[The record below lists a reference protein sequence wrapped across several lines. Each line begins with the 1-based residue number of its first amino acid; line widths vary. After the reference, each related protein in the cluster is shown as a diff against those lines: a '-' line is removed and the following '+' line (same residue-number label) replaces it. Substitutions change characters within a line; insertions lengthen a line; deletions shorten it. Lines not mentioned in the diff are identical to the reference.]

1 LRGLYPVSSF
11 AMQLQKIK
19 LAGFKSFVDPTT
31 LELPS
36 QLIGVVGP
44 NGCGKS
50 NVIDAVRWVMGESS
64 AKNLRGDS
72 LADVIFNGSSGRKPV
87 GAAMVELV
95 FNNSQGRLGGE
106 YAKYAELSVKRQI
119 NREGKSNY
127 FLNGTKCRRRDI
139 TDVFLGTGL
148 GPRSYSIIEQGMI
161 TRLIEAKPEELRAFL
176 EEAAGISRYK
186 ERRRETETRIRHTK
200 ENMSRIE
207 DLVGELDKR
216 LQTLQRQAKTA
227 EKYKTF
233 KEEERLIKAQLLA
246 LRYQGLDG
254 EVQLKDQAIQGRETA
269 LEAQLAEQCTTDTE
283 IEKQRI
289 AHSEANEHFNQ
300 VQGQFYSIGADIARV
315 EQSIQHRQEKRE
327 ENQLELEQA
336 VQTLTE
342 GKVHIEHDQRQL
354 AEINASLETCD
365 PQFES
370 AEAQAKVSTEAL
382 REIEE
387 QQRHWQQEWESFN
400 STVAAKTQQSEVERT
415 RIIHLED
422 DMVRQQKR
430 LQRQEEEHHG
440 LDAADLKEEV
450 AALDEQS
457 AMSSAQLEGLQH
469 EVHGLLS
476 EITQQRESNSGT
488 TRELVGAR
496 RHLVELQK
504 QYASLDALQKAAL
517 GKQAGAV
524 TSWLEA
530 HDLDGMHR
538 LAETLRVES
547 GWERAVE
554 TVLGQNIEALC
565 VDGVECVTDRLASLQ
580 QGTLSIFDTQARSN
594 PASRLVG
601 LSLASKVEATW
612 ALDGLFAGIYAVDS
626 MNDALALRAQLE
638 AHESVVTRDGIWL
651 GPDWLRVVRGGDDE
665 EGSVLIREQ
674 YLKLVS
680 HKLDEAD
687 KHLCLLEQTLE
698 EGQFKLAAL
707 EEQRETLQSNIN
719 QAAHKNAEA
728 RSQLSSKK
736 ARLEQVEARKSRL
749 QEEIEEIRAHYE
761 KGSEEL
767 VVARERLE
775 MMIAEMAEHQEQR
788 ILLGEQ
794 REALSAMLDERRQQ
808 AQTDRDTAREFMLR
822 IDSMR
827 TQLGTLTTSTERME
841 RQMGNL
847 ARRREELT
855 IAVEEGV
862 EPLERSKIEL
872 EAFLE
877 RRLLVENELAEVR
890 RQVEACDHALRQL
903 GSRRSEIEQL
913 ILVIRAELE
922 QMRMAWQA
930 IKVRRQTLLE
940 QIEESQ
946 YALAQ
951 LIEAMPDEANEAEW
965 AKQAEEMERRI
976 QRLGA
981 INLAAIEEYT
991 EQSERK
997 TYLDSQLSDLNEAL
1011 ETLESAIRKIDHET
1025 RTRFKDTFEKVNDKL
1040 QELFPRLFGGGSA
1053 RLEMTGEDVLD
1064 AGVTIMAHPPGKR
1077 NSSIHLLSGGEKALT
1092 AVAMVFAI
1100 FELNPAP
1107 FCILDEVDAPLD
1119 DNNTIRFSQMVK
1131 EMSDRVQFI
1140 FITHNKITMEISN
1153 QLVGV
1158 TMHEPGVSRLV
1169 AVDVAQAMELVEA
1182 V

>member
-1 LRGLYPVSSF
+1 LCGLYHVSSF

-31 LELPS
+31 LSMPS

-87 GAAMVELV
+87 GTAMVELV

-119 NREGKSNY
+119 TRDGQSTY
-127 FLNGTKCRRRDI
+127 FLNGTRCRRRDI

-161 TRLIEAKPEELRAFL
+161 SRLIEAKPEELRHFL

-186 ERRRETETRIRHTK
+186 ERRRETENRIRHTK
-200 ENMSRIE
+200 ENISRLD

-227 EKYKTF
+227 EKYKAL
-233 KEEERLIKAQLLA
+233 KQEERLIKAQLLA

-254 EVQLKDQAIQGRETA
+254 EAQQKDQTIRAHETA
-269 LEAQLAEQCTTDTE
+269 LEGQIAEQRATEAE
-283 IEKQRI
+283 IEKQRVN
-289 AHSEANEHFNQ
+289 HTEANEQFNQ

-315 EQSIQHRQEKRE
+315 EQTIQHMEEKRD
-327 ENQLELEQA
+327 ENQLELEQTLQA
-336 VQTLTE
+336 LTE
-342 GKVHIEHDQRQL
+342 GKVHLEHDQRQI
-354 AEINASLETCD
+354 EIINESLETSD
-365 PQFES
+365 PQFHTAKGQ
-370 AEAQAKVSTEAL
+370 AEISTEAL
-382 REIEE
+382 NEVEAS
-387 QQRHWQQEWESFN
+387 QHHWQEEWESFN
-400 STVAAKTQQSEVERT
+400 RSVATRTQQSEVERT
-415 RIIHLED
+415 RIIHLEE
-422 DMVRQQKR
+422 DMARQQKR
-430 LQRQEEEHHG
+430 LLRLEEEHHG

-450 AALDEQS
+450 ATLDEQS
-457 AMSSAQLEGLQH
+457 TESGAQLEGLQQ
-469 EVHGLLS
+469 EVHGLLT
-476 EITQQRESNSGT
+476 EIGQQRETNSGT
-488 TRELVGAR
+488 TRELNDAR
-496 RHLVELQK
+496 RHLQELQK
-504 QYASLDALQKAAL
+504 QHASLEALQKAAL
-517 GKQAGAV
+517 GKQAGTV
-524 TSWLEA
+524 TTWLEE
-530 HDLDGMHR
+530 HDLGDMRR
-538 LAETLRVES
+538 LAEALEVDS

-554 TVLGQNIEALC
+554 TVLGQNVEALC
-565 VDGVECVTDRLASLQ
+565 VDGVESVTDHLASLQ
-580 QGTLSIFDTQARSN
+580 QGTLSLYDTQAR
-594 PASRLVG
+594 PAATSRSIG
-601 LSLASKVEATW
+601 TPLASKVQAAWQLE
-612 ALDGLFAGIYAVDS
+612 GLFSGVYAVDTL
-626 MNDALALRAQLE
+626 DGALALRGQLQAQ
-638 AHESVVTRDGIWL
+638 ESVVTRDGIWI
-651 GPDWLRVVRGGDDE
+651 GPDWLRVVRGSDE
-665 EGSVLIREQ
+665 EGSVLVREQ
-674 YLKLVS
+674 ELKLVS
-680 HKLDEAD
+680 QKLDEAEE
-687 KHLCLLEQTLE
+687 LLSQLERMLE
-698 EGQFKLAAL
+698 EGQFKLAAF
-707 EEQRETLQSNIN
+707 EEQRETLQGNIN
-719 QAAHKNAEA
+719 QTAHKNAEL
-728 RSQLSSKK
+728 RSQLSSKN
-736 ARLEQVEARKSRL
+736 ARLEQVEARKNRL
-749 QEEIEEIRAHYE
+749 LEEIEEIRTQNE

-767 VVARERLE
+767 VIARERLE
-775 MMIAEMAEHQEQR
+775 LVMADMVEHEAQR
-788 ILLGEQ
+788 IAFGEQ
-794 REALSAMLDERRQQ
+794 REALRVLLEERREQ
-808 AQTDRDTAREFMLR
+808 AQSDRDTAREFMLK

-827 TQLGTLTTSTERME
+827 TQLETLKNNSERMRGHMAHME
-841 RQMGNL
+841 
-847 ARRREELT
+847 RRREELT
-855 IAVEEGV
+855 TAIEEGV
-862 EPLERSKIEL
+862 EPLESSRLEL
-872 EAFLE
+872 EEKLE
-877 RRLLVENELAEVR
+877 KRLLVEGELAEVR
-890 RQVEACDHALRQL
+890 RQVEACDHELRQL
-903 GSRRSEIEQL
+903 GGKRSEIEQQVL
-913 ILVIRAELE
+913 AIRSELE
-922 QMRMAWQA
+922 QMRMAWQE
-930 IKVRRQTLLE
+930 IKVRRQTLME
-940 QIEESQ
+940 QIDESQ
-946 YALAQ
+946 YTLEQ
-951 LIEAMPDEANEAEW
+951 LLTEMPQEANEAEW

-997 TYLDSQLSDLNEAL
+997 TYLDSQLADLGEAL

-1025 RTRFKDTFEKVNDKL
+1025 KTRFKDTFEKVNDKL

-1053 RLEMTGEDVLD
+1053 RLEMTSDDILE

-1119 DNNTIRFSQMVK
+1119 DNNTIRFSQMVR

-1169 AVDVAQAMELVEA
+1169 AVDVDEAVELVA

>member
-1 LRGLYPVSSF
+1 MRGLYHVSSP

-31 LELPS
+31 LSMPS

-106 YAKYAELSVKRQI
+106 YANYAELSVKRQI
-119 NREGKSNY
+119 TRDGKSSY
-127 FLNGTKCRRRDI
+127 FLNGSKCRRRDI

-161 TRLIEAKPEELRAFL
+161 SRLIEAKPEDLRVFL
-176 EEAAGISRYK
+176 EEAAGISKYK

-200 ENMSRIE
+200 ENISRID

-227 EKYKTF
+227 EKYKVM
-233 KEEERLIKAQLLA
+233 KQEERLIKAQLLA
-246 LRYQGLDG
+246 LRHQALDG
-254 EVQLKDQAIQGRETA
+254 EAQQKDLAIQGRETA
-269 LEAQLAEQCTTDTE
+269 LEAQIADQRATEAE
-283 IEKQRI
+283 IEKQRVNH
-289 AHSEANEHFNQ
+289 AEANEHFNQ

-315 EQSIQHRQEKRE
+315 EQTIQHMQEKRE
-327 ENQLELEQA
+327 ENQLELEQTL
-336 VQTLTE
+336 QSLTE
-342 GKVHIEHDQRQL
+342 GKVHLEHDQRQIE
-354 AEINASLETCD
+354 EINASLETSD
-365 PQFES
+365 PQFHA
-370 AEAQAKVSTEAL
+370 AEAQAKLSTEAL
-382 REIEE
+382 REVEE
-387 QQRHWQQEWESFN
+387 NQRCWQEEWEAFN
-400 STVAAKTQQSEVERT
+400 SAVASKTQQSEVERT
-415 RIIHLED
+415 RIIHLEE
-422 DMVRQQKR
+422 DMGRQQKR
-430 LQRQEEEHHG
+430 LLRLEEENHG
-440 LDAADLKEEV
+440 LDAGDLKEEV
-450 AALDEQS
+450 ATLSEQS
-457 AMSSAQLEGLQH
+457 AESSAQLEGLQQ

-476 EITQQRESNSGT
+476 EISQQRESNSGT
-488 TRELVGAR
+488 TRTLADAR
-496 RHLVELQK
+496 RHLQELQK
-504 QYASLDALQKAAL
+504 THASLEALQKAAL
-517 GKQAGAV
+517 GKQQGAV
-524 TSWLEA
+524 TTWLEE
-530 HDLDGMHR
+530 HDLDGVRR
-538 LAETLRVES
+538 LAETLEVDN

-554 TVLGQNIEALC
+554 TVLGHNLEALC
-565 VDGVECVTDRLASLQ
+565 VDGVECITDHLASLQ
-580 QGTLSIFDTQARSN
+580 QGSLTVFDTQAKPAATSRS
-594 PASRLVG
+594 VG
-601 LSLASKVEATW
+601 TPLASKVQAAWQLE
-612 ALDGLFAGIYAVDS
+612 GLFSGIYAVDT
-626 MNDALALRAQLE
+626 MEDALGLRGQLQAQ
-638 AHESVVTRDGIWL
+638 ESVVTRDGIWM
-651 GPDWLRVVRGGDDE
+651 GPDWLRVVRGGDE
-665 EGSVLIREQ
+665 EGSVLVREQ
-674 YLKLVS
+674 ELKLVS
-680 HKLDEAD
+680 KKLDDDEEQLAQ
-687 KHLCLLEQTLE
+687 LEQTLE

-719 QAAHKNAEA
+719 QTAHKNAEV
-728 RSQLSSKK
+728 RSQLSSRN
-736 ARLEQVEARKSRL
+736 ARLEQIEARKHRL
-749 QEEIEEIRAHYE
+749 LEEIEEIREHSE

-767 VVARERLE
+767 VIAREGLE
-775 MMIAEMAEHQEQR
+775 LVMAEMAEHQLQR
-788 ILLGEQ
+788 SAFGEQ
-794 REALSAMLDERRQQ
+794 REALSALLDERRQQ

-827 TQLGTLTTSTERME
+827 TQLGTLTSNSERMQ
-841 RQMGNL
+841 RQMGHME
-847 ARRREELT
+847 RRREELT
-855 IAVEEGV
+855 TALEEGV
-862 EPLERSKIEL
+862 EPLESGKLEL
-872 EAFLE
+872 EEFLE
-877 RRLLVENELAEVR
+877 KRLLVEGELAEVR
-890 RQVEACDHALRQL
+890 RQVEGCDHELRQL
-903 GSRRSEIEQL
+903 GGRRSEIEQQVQ
-913 ILVIRAELE
+913 VIRSELE
-922 QMRMAWQA
+922 QMRMAWQE
-930 IKVRRQTLLE
+930 IKVRRETLQE
-940 QIEESQ
+940 QIDESQ
-946 YALAQ
+946 YTLEQ
-951 LIEAMPDEANEAEW
+951 LIAEMPQEANEAEW

-997 TYLDSQLSDLNEAL
+997 TYLDAQLVDLNEAL

-1053 RLEMTGEDVLD
+1053 RLEMTSDDVLE

-1169 AVDVAQAMELVEA
+1169 AVDVAEAMELVA

>member
-1 LRGLYPVSSF
+1 
-11 AMQLQKIK
+11 MQLQKIK

-31 LELPS
+31 LEMPS

-176 EEAAGISRYK
+176 EEAAGISKYK

-227 EKYKTF
+227 EKYKTL
-233 KEEERLIKAQLLA
+233 KEEERLVKAQLLA

-254 EVQLKDQAIQGRETA
+254 EAQLKDQVIQGRETA

-315 EQSIQHRQEKRE
+315 EQRIQHMQEKRE

-336 VQTLTE
+336 IQTLTE
-342 GKVHIEHDQRQL
+342 GKVHIEHDQRQI

-365 PQFES
+365 PQFET
-370 AEAQAKVSTEAL
+370 AEAQAKISTAAL

-387 QQRHWQQEWESFN
+387 SQRHWQQEWESFN
-400 STVAAKTQQSEVERT
+400 SVVAAKTQQSEVERT
-415 RIIHLED
+415 RIIHLEE
-422 DMVRQQKR
+422 DMARQQKR

-440 LDAADLKEEV
+440 LDAGDLKEEV
-450 AALDEQS
+450 ATLEEQS
-457 AMSSAQLEGLQH
+457 AESSAQLEGLQQ

-476 EITQQRESNSGT
+476 EITQQRETNSGT
-488 TRELVGAR
+488 SRELVDAR
-496 RHLVELQK
+496 SHLVELQK

-524 TSWLEA
+524 TTWLEA
-530 HDLDGMHR
+530 HDLDGMRR
-538 LAETLRVES
+538 LAETLNVDN

-580 QGTLSIFDTQARSN
+580 QGTLSVFDTQAKSN
-594 PASRLVG
+594 VTSRAVG
-601 LSLASKVEATW
+601 MPLASKVEATW
-612 ALDGLFAGIYAVDS
+612 ALDGLFAGIYAVDA
-626 MNDALALRAQLE
+626 MEDALALRGQLE
-638 AHESVVTRDGIWL
+638 AHESAVTRDGIWV
-651 GPDWLRVVRGGDDE
+651 GPDWLRVVRGADE
-665 EGSVLIREQ
+665 EGSVLVREQ
-674 YLKLVS
+674 ELKLVS
-680 HKLDEAD
+680 QKLDEAD
-687 KHLCLLEQTLE
+687 EHLCQLEQALE

-719 QAAHKNAEA
+719 QTAHKNAEV

-736 ARLEQVEARKSRL
+736 ARLEQVEARKRRL
-749 QEEIEEIRAHYE
+749 QEEIEEIRAHSE
-761 KGSEEL
+761 KGSEAL
-767 VVARERLE
+767 IVARERLE
-775 MMIAEMAEHQEQR
+775 MVIAEMAEHQEQR
-788 ILLGEQ
+788 ILLGDQ

-808 AQTDRDTAREFMLR
+808 AQSDRDTAREFMLR

-827 TQLGTLTTSTERME
+827 TQLGTLTTNTERMQ
-841 RQMGNL
+841 RQVGNL
-847 ARRREELT
+847 ERRREELT
-855 IAVEEGV
+855 IALDDGV
-862 EPLERSKIEL
+862 EPLETSKMEL

-877 RRLLVENELAEVR
+877 RRLLVEGELAEVR
-890 RQVEACDHALRQL
+890 RQVEACDHELRQL
-903 GSRRSEIEQL
+903 GSRRSEIEQQ
-913 ILVIRAELE
+913 ILVIRSELE
-922 QMRMAWQA
+922 QMRMAWQE

-940 QIEESQ
+940 QIEASQ
-946 YALAQ
+946 YELAQ
-951 LIEAMPDEANEAEW
+951 LLEEMPAEANEAEW
-965 AKQAEEMERRI
+965 VQQAAEMERRI

-997 TYLDSQLSDLNEAL
+997 TYLDSQLSDLTEAL

-1169 AVDVAQAMELVEA
+1169 AVDVAEAMQLVEA

>member
-1 LRGLYPVSSF
+1 
-11 AMQLQKIK
+11 MQLQKIK

-31 LELPS
+31 LEMPG

-87 GAAMVELV
+87 GAATVELV

-106 YAKYAELSVKRQI
+106 YAKYSELSVKRQI
-119 NREGKSNY
+119 NREGKSSY
-127 FLNGTKCRRRDI
+127 YLNGTKCRRRDI

-176 EEAAGISRYK
+176 EEAAGISKYK

-227 EKYKTF
+227 EKYKVL
-233 KEEERLIKAQLLA
+233 KQEERLIKAQLLA

-269 LEAQLAEQCTTDTE
+269 LEGQLAEQCATDTE
-283 IEKQRI
+283 IEKQRL
-289 AHSEANEHFNQ
+289 AHSEANEQFNQ

-315 EQSIQHRQEKRE
+315 EQTIQHMQEKRE

-336 VQTLTE
+336 LQTLTE
-342 GKVHIEHDQRQL
+342 GKVHIEHDQRQIE
-354 AEINASLETCD
+354 EIIASLEACD
-365 PQFES
+365 PQFEA
-370 AEAQAKVSTEAL
+370 AEAQAAISTEAL
-382 REIEE
+382 REVEAR
-387 QQRHWQQEWESFN
+387 QQSWQEAWESFN
-400 STVAAKTQQSEVERT
+400 STVASKTQQSEVERT
-415 RIIHLED
+415 RIIHLEE
-422 DMVRQQKR
+422 DMARQQQR
-430 LQRQEEEHHG
+430 LQRQEAEYLS
-440 LDAADLKEEV
+440 LDAGDLRDEV
-450 AALDEQS
+450 ATLSEQS
-457 AMSSAQLEGLQH
+457 AESSSQLEELQQ
-469 EVHGLLS
+469 EVHQLLS
-476 EITQQRESNSGT
+476 EITQQRETNAASS
-488 TRELVGAR
+488 RELVDAR
-496 RHLVELQK
+496 SHLVELQK
-504 QYASLDALQKAAL
+504 KHASLEALQKAAL

-524 TSWLEA
+524 ASWLES
-530 HDLDGMHR
+530 HQLDGQQR
-538 LAETLRVES
+538 LAEILNVEN
-547 GWERAVE
+547 GWECAVE

-565 VDGVECVTDRLASLQ
+565 VEGVESVTDHLASLQ
-580 QGTLSIFDTQARSN
+580 QGTLTLFDTQQAKRCDS
-594 PASRLVG
+594 SRPVG
-601 LSLASKVEATW
+601 LPLLSKIHSTW
-612 ALDGLFAGIYAVDS
+612 PLDGLLSGVYAVDTLEE
-626 MNDALALRAQLE
+626 ALALRAQLQPQ
-638 AHESVVTRDGIWL
+638 ESVVTRDGVWL
-651 GPDWLRVVRGGDDE
+651 GLEWLRVVRGGDE
-665 EGSVLIREQ
+665 EGGVIVREQ
-674 YLKLVS
+674 ELKLVS
-680 HKLDEAD
+680 KNLGEAD
-687 KHLCLLEQTLE
+687 ERLCQLEQRLE
-698 EGQFKLAAL
+698 EGQIKLAAL
-707 EEQRETLQSNIN
+707 EEQRETLQRNIN
-719 QAAHKNAEA
+719 QIAHINAEV

-749 QEEIEEIRAHYE
+749 QEEIEEIRAHNE
-761 KGSEEL
+761 KCGEEL
-767 VVARERLE
+767 IIARERLE
-775 MMIAEMAEHQEQR
+775 LMIAEMAEHQEQR
-788 ILLGEQ
+788 AALSDQ
-794 REALSAMLDERRQQ
+794 REELSAMLDECRQR
-808 AQTDRDTAREFMLR
+808 AQSDRDTAREFMLR

-827 TQLGTLTTSTERME
+827 TQLATLTTNTERMQ

-847 ARRREELT
+847 ERRREELMQ
-855 IAVEEGV
+855 ALEEGV
-862 EPLERSKIEL
+862 EPLENSKIEL
-872 EAFLE
+872 EALLE
-877 RRLLVENELAEVR
+877 KRLLVEGELAEVR
-890 RQVEACDHALRQL
+890 RQVELCDHALREL
-903 GSRRSEIEQL
+903 GSRRSETEQRVL
-913 ILVIRAELE
+913 AIRAELE
-922 QMRMAWQA
+922 QMRMAWQE

-940 QIEESQ
+940 QINESQ
-946 YALAQ
+946 YRLEALIAEMP
-951 LIEAMPDEANEAEW
+951 EAASEAEW

-997 TYLDSQLSDLNEAL
+997 VYLDSQLSDLGEAL

-1053 RLEMTGEDVLD
+1053 RLEMTSDDVLD

-1119 DNNTIRFSQMVK
+1119 DNNTIRFSQLVK

-1140 FITHNKITMEISN
+1140 FITHNKITMEISH

-1169 AVDVAQAMELVEA
+1169 AVDVAEAIQMVEA

>member
-1 LRGLYPVSSF
+1 MRGLYHVSSC

-31 LELPS
+31 LSMPS

-106 YAKYAELSVKRQI
+106 YAKYAEISVKRQI
-119 NREGKSNY
+119 TRDGKSSY
-127 FLNGTKCRRRDI
+127 FLNGSKCRRRDI

-161 TRLIEAKPEELRAFL
+161 SRLIEAKPEDLRVFI
-176 EEAAGISRYK
+176 EEAAGISKYK

-200 ENMSRIE
+200 ENISRID

-227 EKYKTF
+227 EKYKVM
-233 KEEERLIKAQLLA
+233 KQEERLIKAQ
-246 LRYQGLDG
+246 
-254 EVQLKDQAIQGRETA
+254 QGRETA
-269 LEAQLAEQCTTDTE
+269 LEAQIAEQRTTEAE
-283 IEKQRI
+283 IEKQRVNH
-289 AHSEANEHFNQ
+289 AEANEHFNQ

-315 EQSIQHRQEKRE
+315 EQTIQHMQEKRE
-327 ENQLELEQA
+327 ENQLELEQTL
-336 VQTLTE
+336 QSLTE
-342 GKVHIEHDQRQL
+342 GKVHLEHDQRQIE
-354 AEINASLETCD
+354 EINASLETSD
-365 PQFES
+365 PQFHA
-370 AEAQAKVSTEAL
+370 AEAQAKISTEAL
-382 REIEE
+382 NEVEE
-387 QQRHWQQEWESFN
+387 SRRSWQEEWEAFN
-400 STVAAKTQQSEVERT
+400 SAVASKTQQSEVERT

-422 DMVRQQKR
+422 DMSRQQKR
-430 LQRQEEEHHG
+430 LLRLEEEHHG

-450 AALDEQS
+450 ATLSEQS
-457 AMSSAQLEGLQH
+457 AESSAQLEGLQQ

-476 EITQQRESNSGT
+476 EISQQRESNTGT
-488 TRELVGAR
+488 TRELGDAR
-496 RHLVELQK
+496 RHLQELQK
-504 QYASLDALQKAAL
+504 THASLEALQKAAL
-517 GKQAGAV
+517 GKQQGAV
-524 TSWLEA
+524 TTWLEE
-530 HDLDGMHR
+530 HNLDDVRR
-538 LAETLRVES
+538 LAETLEVDN

-554 TVLGQNIEALC
+554 TVLGHNLEALC
-565 VDGVECVTDRLASLQ
+565 VDGVECITDHLASLQ
-580 QGTLSIFDTQARSN
+580 QGSLTVFDIQAKPAATSRSIGS
-594 PASRLVG
+594 P
-601 LSLASKVEATW
+601 LASVVQAAWSLE
-612 ALDGLFAGIYAVDS
+612 GLFSGVYAVDTLE
-626 MNDALALRAQLE
+626 DALALRGQLQAQ
-638 AHESVVTRDGIWL
+638 ESVVTRDGIWV
-651 GPDWLRVVRGGDDE
+651 GPDWLRVVRGGDE
-665 EGSVLIREQ
+665 EGSILIREQ
-674 YLKLVS
+674 ELKLVS
-680 HKLDEAD
+680 QNLDEAEGQ
-687 KHLCLLEQTLE
+687 LAQLEQTLE

-719 QAAHKNAEA
+719 QTAHKNAEV
-728 RSQLSSKK
+728 RSQLSSKN
-736 ARLEQVEARKSRL
+736 ARLEQVEARKQRL
-749 QEEIEEIRAHYE
+749 LDEIEEIRAHNE

-767 VVARERLE
+767 VIARERLE
-775 MMIAEMAEHQEQR
+775 LVMAEMAEHEAQR
-788 ILLGEQ
+788 IAFGEQ
-794 REALSAMLDERRQQ
+794 REALRAMLEERRQQ

-827 TQLGTLTTSTERME
+827 TQLGTLTSNSERMQ
-841 RQMGNL
+841 RQM
-847 ARRREELT
+847 AHMERRREELT
-855 IAVEEGV
+855 TALEEGV
-862 EPLERSKIEL
+862 EPLETGKLEL

-877 RRLLVENELAEVR
+877 KRLLVEGELSEVR
-890 RQVEACDHALRQL
+890 RQVEACDHELRQL
-903 GSRRSEIEQL
+903 GSRRSEIEHQ
-913 ILVIRAELE
+913 VQTIRSELE
-922 QMRMAWQA
+922 QMRMAWQE
-930 IKVRRQTLLE
+930 IKVRRETLQE
-940 QIEESQ
+940 QIDESQ
-946 YALAQ
+946 YTLEQLLA
-951 LIEAMPDEANEAEW
+951 EMPQDANEAEW

-997 TYLDSQLSDLNEAL
+997 TYLDSQLVDLNEAL
-1011 ETLESAIRKIDHET
+1011 ETLENAIRKIDHET

-1053 RLEMTGEDVLD
+1053 RLEMTSDDILE

-1169 AVDVAQAMELVEA
+1169 AVDVAEAMELVA

>member
-1 LRGLYPVSSF
+1 MRGLYHVSSF

-31 LELPS
+31 LDLPS

-127 FLNGTKCRRRDI
+127 YLNGTKCRRRDI

-176 EEAAGISRYK
+176 EEAAGISKYK

-227 EKYKTF
+227 EKYKTL
-233 KEEERLIKAQLLA
+233 KEEERLVKAQLLA

-269 LEAQLAEQCTTDTE
+269 LEGQLAEQCTTDTE

-315 EQSIQHRQEKRE
+315 EQSIQHMQEKRE
-327 ENQLELEQA
+327 ENQLELEKA
-336 VQTLTE
+336 IQTLTE
-342 GKVHIEHDQRQL
+342 GKVHIEHDQRQIE
-354 AEINASLETCD
+354 EINASLETCD
-365 PQFES
+365 PQFEA
-370 AEAQAKVSTEAL
+370 AEAQAKISTEAL

-387 QQRHWQQEWESFN
+387 SQRNWQEEWESFN
-400 STVAAKTQQSEVERT
+400 SVVAAKTQQSEVERT
-415 RIIHLED
+415 RIIHLEE
-422 DMVRQQKR
+422 DMARQQKR

-440 LDAADLKEEV
+440 LDAGDLKEEV
-450 AALDEQS
+450 ATLSEQS
-457 AMSSAQLEGLQH
+457 TESSAQLEGLQQ

-476 EITQQRESNSGT
+476 EITLQRETNSGT
-488 TRELVGAR
+488 TRELVDAR
-496 RHLVELQK
+496 SHLVELQK

-524 TSWLEA
+524 TTWLEE
-530 HDLDGMHR
+530 HDLEGMRR
-538 LAETLRVES
+538 LAETLNVEN

-580 QGTLSIFDTQARSN
+580 QGTLSIFDTQAKSN
-594 PASRLVG
+594 VTSRPVG
-601 LSLASKVEATW
+601 MSLASKVEATW
-612 ALDGLFAGIYAVDS
+612 ALDGLFAGIYAVDT
-626 MNDALALRAQLE
+626 MEDALALRTQLE
-638 AHESVVTRDGIWL
+638 AYESVVTRDGIWL
-651 GPDWLRVVRGGDDE
+651 GPDWLRVVRGGDE
-665 EGSVLIREQ
+665 EGSVLVREQ
-674 YLKLVS
+674 ELKLVS
-680 HKLDEAD
+680 QKLDEAD
-687 KHLCLLEQTLE
+687 ERLCQLEQALE

-719 QAAHKNAEA
+719 QAAHKNAEV
-728 RSQLSSKK
+728 RSQLSSKN
-736 ARLEQVEARKSRL
+736 ARLEQIEARKSRL
-749 QEEIEEIRAHYE
+749 QEEIEEIRAHNE

-775 MMIAEMAEHQEQR
+775 MMIAEMTEHQEQR
-788 ILLGEQ
+788 ILLGDQ
-794 REALSAMLDERRQQ
+794 REELSAMLDERRQQ

-827 TQLGTLTTSTERME
+827 TQLGTLTTSTERMQ

-847 ARRREELT
+847 ERRREELT
-855 IAVEEGV
+855 SALEDGV
-862 EPLERSKIEL
+862 EPLESSKMEL
-872 EAFLE
+872 EEFLE
-877 RRLLVENELAEVR
+877 RRLLVEGELAEVR
-890 RQVEACDHALRQL
+890 RQVEACDHQLRQL

-913 ILVIRAELE
+913 ILAIRSELE
-922 QMRMAWQA
+922 QMRMAWQE

-946 YALAQ
+946 YELAQ
-951 LIEAMPDEANEAEW
+951 LLEEMPDEANEAEW

-997 TYLDSQLSDLNEAL
+997 SYLDSQLADLTEAL

-1169 AVDVAQAMELVEA
+1169 AVDVAEAMQLVEA